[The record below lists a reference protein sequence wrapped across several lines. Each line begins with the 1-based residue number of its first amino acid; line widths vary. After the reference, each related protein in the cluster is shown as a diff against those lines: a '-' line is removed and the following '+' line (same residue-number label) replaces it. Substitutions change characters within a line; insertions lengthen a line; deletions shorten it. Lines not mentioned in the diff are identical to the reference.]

1 MSAFFQW
8 MANLPSLL
16 QVLVILVAFGIV
28 VALILFF
35 IELAPRRGR
44 GYSIMRLIVA
54 IAVPAIIVLA
64 LGVYNSAVWLVP
76 VAAVLGA
83 GLFLLDRR
91 ARGGTGSLI
100 QLTAFMFPA
109 VFLLAIGLLYPTI
122 KTIIDAFLS
131 NDGSKFVGLANFV
144 YVFSPANQGVL
155 ALVNQIVWVIIT
167 PVLATAIGLAYA
179 VFVDRSR
186 GEKVLKV
193 FVFMPV
199 AISLVGASIIF
210 KFFFDYQQ
218 GAQIGVLNQ
227 IVVLF
232 GGTPVSWLQTPF
244 VNTALLIIVL
254 IWTQTGFAMVLLSA
268 AIKGI
273 PDEQVEASELDGANA
288 FQRFRNVTIPGIRPT
303 IIVVWVTIAIVSL
316 KVYDVIAATTTGQN
330 DSTVISYQMVRLFQ
344 NLPPQNGGSSAEAV
358 ILFILILPF
367 LIYNANNIRKQRLG
381 L

>member
-1 MSAFFQW
+1 MSQFFQW

-16 QVLVILVAFGIV
+16 QVVVMLVAFGVV
-28 VALILFF
+28 VALIVFF

-44 GYSIMRLIVA
+44 GYSIMRLVVA

-64 LGVYNSAVWLVP
+64 LGVYNDAVWLVP

-91 ARGGTGSLI
+91 ARGGTGSLL

-109 VFLLAIGLLYPTI
+109 VLLLAIGLLYPTI

-131 NDGSKFVGLANFV
+131 NDGSQFVGLTNFV
-144 YVFSPANQGVL
+144 YVFSPANQGLL
-155 ALVNQIVWVIIT
+155 ALINQIVWVIVT
-167 PVLATAIGLAYA
+167 PILATAIGLAYA

-199 AISLVGASIIF
+199 AISLVGASVIF

-218 GAQIGVLNQ
+218 GAQIGLLNQ
-227 IVVLF
+227 IVVSF
-232 GGTPVSWLQTPF
+232 GGAPVSWLQTPF

-273 PDEQVEASELDGANA
+273 PDEQVEAAELDGANA

-316 KVYDVIAATTTGQN
+316 KVYDVIAATTQGQN
-330 DSTVISYQMVRLFQ
+330 SSNVISYQMVRLFQ

>member
-1 MSAFFQW
+1 

-16 QVLVILVAFGIV
+16 QVVVILLAFGVV

-35 IELAPRRGR
+35 IEFAPRRGR
-44 GYSIMRLIVA
+44 GYSILRLVVA

-64 LGVYNSAVWLVP
+64 LGVYTDAVWLVP
-76 VAAVLGA
+76 LAAVLGA

-91 ARGGTGSLI
+91 ARGGTGSIL

-122 KTIIDAFLS
+122 KTIIDAFLN
-131 NDGSKFVGLANFV
+131 NDGSKFVGFANFV

-155 ALVNQIVWVIIT
+155 ALINQIVWVIIT
-167 PVLATAIGLAYA
+167 PILATAIGLAYA

-218 GAQIGVLNQ
+218 GTQIGVLNQ

-232 GGTPVSWLQTPF
+232 GGTPVSWLQTPY
-244 VNTALLIIVL
+244 VNTALLIIIL

-273 PDEQVEASELDGANA
+273 PDEQVEAAELDGASA
-288 FQRFRNVTIPGIRPT
+288 FQRFRNVTVPGIRPT

-316 KVYDVIAATTTGQN
+316 KVYDIIAATTTGQN

-344 NLPPQNGGSSAEAV
+344 NLPAQNGGSYAEAV
-358 ILFILILPF
+358 ILFVLILPF

>member
-1 MSAFFQW
+1 MSQFFQW

-16 QVLVILVAFGIV
+16 QVVVILVAFGVV

-35 IELAPRRGR
+35 IELAPRKGR
-44 GYSIMRLIVA
+44 GYTIMRLVVA

-64 LGVYNSAVWLVP
+64 LGVYNDAVWLVP
-76 VAAVLGA
+76 LAAILGA

-91 ARGGTGSLI
+91 ARGGRGSLL

-109 VFLLAIGLLYPTI
+109 VLLLAIGLLYPTI

-131 NDGSKFVGLANFV
+131 NDGSQFVGLANFV
-144 YVFSPANQGVL
+144 YVFSPANQGLL
-155 ALVNQIVWVIIT
+155 ALVNQIIWVIVT
-167 PVLATAIGLAYA
+167 PILATAIGLAYA

-218 GAQIGVLNQ
+218 GTQIGLLNQ
-227 IVVLF
+227 VVVSF
-232 GGTPVSWLQTPF
+232 GGTPVSWLQTPGLN
-244 VNTALLIIVL
+244 VALLIIVL

-273 PDEQVEASELDGANA
+273 PDEQVEAAELDGANA

-316 KVYDVIAATTTGQN
+316 KVYDVIAATTQGQN
-330 DSTVISYQMVRLFQ
+330 NSTVISYQMVRLFQ

>member
-1 MSAFFQW
+1 MSQFFQW
-8 MANLPSLL
+8 MATLPSLL
-16 QVLVILVAFGIV
+16 QVVVILVAFGVV

-44 GYSIMRLIVA
+44 GYSIMRLVVS

-64 LGVYNSAVWLVP
+64 LGVYNDAVWLVP
-76 VAAVLGA
+76 LAAILGA

-91 ARGGTGSLI
+91 ARGGTGSLL

-109 VFLLAIGLLYPTI
+109 VLLLAVGLLYPTI
-122 KTIIDAFLS
+122 KTIINAFLS
-131 NDGSKFVGLANFV
+131 NDGSTFVGLNNFI

-155 ALVNQIVWVIIT
+155 ALVNQVVWVIIT

-218 GAQIGVLNQ
+218 GTQIGVLNQ

-232 GGTPVSWLQTPF
+232 GGQPVSWLQTPY

-273 PDEQVEASELDGANA
+273 PDEQVEAAELDGANA

-344 NLPPQNGGSSAEAV
+344 NLPAQNGGSSAEAV

>member
-16 QVLVILVAFGIV
+16 QVVVILVAFGVV
-28 VALILFF
+28 VALLLFF

-44 GYSIMRLIVA
+44 GYSILRLVVA

-64 LGVYNSAVWLVP
+64 LGVYQDAVWLVP
-76 VAAVLGA
+76 LAAVLGA

-91 ARGGTGSLI
+91 ARGGPGSIL

-122 KTIIDAFLS
+122 KTIIDAFLN

-155 ALVNQIVWVIIT
+155 ALINQIVWVIIT
-167 PVLATAIGLAYA
+167 PIIATAIGLAYA

-227 IVVLF
+227 IVVSF

-273 PDEQVEASELDGANA
+273 PDEQVEAAELDGANA
-288 FQRFRNVTIPGIRPT
+288 FQRFRNVTVPGIRPT
-303 IIVVWVTIAIVSL
+303 IIVVWITIAIVSL
-316 KVYDVIAATTTGQN
+316 KVYDIIAATTQGQN
-330 DSTVISYQMVRLFQ
+330 NTSVISFQMVRLFE
-344 NLPPQNGGSSAEAV
+344 NLPPQTGTSSAEAV
-358 ILFILILPF
+358 LLFVLILPF

>member
-1 MSAFFQW
+1 MSQFFQW
-8 MANLPSLL
+8 MATLPSLL
-16 QVLVILVAFGIV
+16 QVVVILAAFGAV

-44 GYSIMRLIVA
+44 GYSIMRLVVA

-64 LGVYNSAVWLVP
+64 LGVYNDAVWLVP
-76 VAAVLGA
+76 VAAALGA

-91 ARGGTGSLI
+91 ARGGSGSIL

-109 VFLLAIGLLYPTI
+109 VLLLAIGLLYPTI
-122 KTIIDAFLS
+122 KTIVDAFLS

-167 PVLATAIGLAYA
+167 PILATAIGLAYA

-199 AISLVGASIIF
+199 AISLVGASLIF

-218 GAQIGVLNQ
+218 GVQIGLLNQ
-227 IVVLF
+227 LVVAF
-232 GGTPVSWLQTPF
+232 GGTPVSWLQTPYL
-244 VNTALLIIVL
+244 NTALLIIIL

-273 PDEQVEASELDGANA
+273 PDEQVEAAELDGASA

-330 DSTVISYQMVRLFQ
+330 NSTVISYQMVRLFQ
-344 NLPPQNGGSSAEAV
+344 NLPAQNGGSSAEAV